1 MKQFFSNLFRF
12 GFLITIL
19 TLLIPVSGFSQKVK
33 KSSNNNKQATVSD
46 SLFNG
51 LKWRNI
57 GPFRGGRSLAVAG
70 HADQPLTYYFGA
82 TGGGVWK
89 TIDGGNDWRPISD
102 SVFKSSSVGAI
113 TVAPSDPNV
122 VYVGMGEADMRSNIS
137 FGDGM
142 YKSVNGGKNWIK
154 IGIEKADAIA
164 NIEVHP
170 TNSDIVFVSAMG
182 NPFHSNSERGVYRS
196 KDGGKTWQLVLS
208 KNAETGAVCVRI
220 DPTNP
225 RVVYATL
232 WQAYRNGHSMS
243 SGGLGSGMYKSVDG
257 GDTWQCLNEKPGM
270 PIGLLG
276 KMGIAVSPV
285 NPNRLYALIE
295 NNKGGLFRSDDAGE
309 HWELINEDKNLWQRP
324 WYYMNLQADPK
335 NENGLIILNVDA
347 WQSKDGGKVFKKI
360 EVHHGDT
367 HDVWINPKNPE
378 NFIIADDG
386 GAEVTFN
393 GGDTFSD
400 LDIPT
405 AQFYH
410 VSVDN
415 DFPYNIY
422 GAQQD
427 NSSIRIA
434 SRTNGYS
441 IGKDAW
447 YPVAGGEA
455 GYIQADP
462 TNSEIT
468 YGGEYDGSL
477 SKYNKKTQQG
487 QDISP
492 YPETNIGASSAAKKY
507 RFQWTFPIVFSPQNP
522 KRMYIGSQYVH
533 VTEDG
538 GHSFEVISPDLTRND
553 PKTTGDTGGPITK
566 DQTGAEVYATV
577 FTISESPLE
586 QGILWT
592 GSDDGLVH
600 VSKNNGK
607 NWDNVSIPTTM
618 LPEFSLISIIHTS
631 DHVKGKAYLAANKY
645 MYGDRTPYL
654 FKTVD
659 YGKTW
664 TKITNGIP
672 ADEYCRV
679 LREDPNK
686 PGLLFAGTERGIYV
700 SFNDGA
706 SWQKLNLNLPITPI
720 RDLQIQKRESD
731 LVVATHGR
739 SFWILDDISPLY
751 EIMDKKVSK
760 PKHLYKPRTTY
771 RMRGGSSGNTNQG
784 TNLANG
790 VLIRYVLDKKSTKEI
805 KLEFLDDQNN
815 SIITYSSLNNVKGE
829 PMKIAKEFHQDK
841 EKEQPGYVT
850 NKAGMN
856 VFVWNLRYPN
866 VTSVEGTNVMW
877 AGSGEGVKVL
887 PGNYKVRL
895 LEDKESIAEQEFV
908 VKKDPRVTASD
919 ADLKEQFDLHQKI
932 NKKVDQAHVA
942 INQIRKIRTQMNG
955 YMGNVKDSTT
965 VREMKKITKPIV
977 ADLDNIESKLMQPKA
992 KAPQD
997 VLAFPVQLND
1007 KMAGLGSIV
1016 SSGETKPTKS
1026 SYQVYEDLASK
1037 IDIQIARVKEIMDIK
1052 IPEFNNYVKQQQIPA
1067 ITVNPK

>member
-1 MKQFFSNLFRF
+1 MKQFFPSLFRF
-12 GFLITIL
+12 GFLITFL
-19 TLLIPVSGFSQKVK
+19 TLLIPDSGFSQKIK

-57 GPFRGGRSLAVAG
+57 GPFRAGRSLAVAG
-70 HADQPLTYYFGA
+70 HVDQPLTYYFGA

-89 TIDGGNDWRPISD
+89 TIDGGNEWLPISD
-102 SVFKSSSVGAI
+102 SIFKSSSVGAI

-122 VYVGMGEADMRSNIS
+122 MYVGMGEADMRSNIS

-270 PIGLLG
+270 PVGLLG

-285 NPNRLYALIE
+285 NPKRLYALIE
-295 NNKGGLFRSDDAGE
+295 NSKGGLFRSEDAGE

-393 GGDTFSD
+393 GGGAFSD
-400 LDIPT
+400 IDIPT

-415 DFPYNIY
+415 DFPYNVY

-447 YPVAGGEA
+447 YRVAGGEA

-492 YPETNIGASSAAKKY
+492 YPETNIGASSAVKKY
-507 RFQWTFPIVFSPQNP
+507 RFQWTYPIVFSPQNP

-538 GHSFEVISPDLTRND
+538 GHSFEIISPDLTRND
-553 PKTTGDTGGPITK
+553 SKTTGETGGPITK

-586 QGILWT
+586 QGVLWT

-600 VSKNNGK
+600 ISKNNGK

-654 FKTVD
+654 FKTTD

-700 SFNDGA
+700 SFNDGT
-706 SWQKLNLNLPITPI
+706 SWQKLNLNLPNTPI

-739 SFWILDDISPLY
+739 AFWILDDISPLY
-751 EIMDKKVSK
+751 EIMDKKVSEQ
-760 PKHLYKPRTTY
+760 KHLYKPRTTY
-771 RMRGGSSGNTNQG
+771 RMQGGASENNNEG
-784 TNLANG
+784 TNIANG

-841 EKEQPGYVT
+841 DKEQPGYVT

-866 VTSVEGTNVMW
+866 VTTVEGTNIMW
-877 AGSGEGVKVL
+877 AGNGEGVRVL

-895 LEDKESIAEQEFV
+895 VEDKERIAEQEFV

-932 NKKVDQAHVA
+932 NKKVDQAHIA
-942 INQIRKIRTQMNG
+942 INQIRKIKTQISG
-955 YMGNVKDSTT
+955 YLGNVKDSTT

-977 ADLDNIESKLMQPKA
+977 ADLEDIESKLMQPKA

-1037 IDIQIARVKEIMDIK
+1037 IDKQIARVKEIMDIK

-1067 ITVNPK
+1067 ITINPK

>member
-1 MKQFFSNLFRF
+1 MKQFFPNLFRF
-12 GFLITIL
+12 GFLITSL
-19 TLLIPVSGFSQKVK
+19 TLLIPDSGFSQKIK

-57 GPFRGGRSLAVAG
+57 GPFRAGRSLAVAG
-70 HADQPLTYYFGA
+70 HVDQPLTYYFGA

-89 TIDGGNDWRPISD
+89 TIDGGNEWLPISD
-102 SVFKSSSVGAI
+102 SIFKSSSVGAI

-270 PIGLLG
+270 PVGLLG

-285 NPNRLYALIE
+285 NPKRLYALIE
-295 NNKGGLFRSDDAGE
+295 NSKGGLFRSDDAGE

-324 WYYMNLQADPK
+324 WYYMNLQTDPK
-335 NENGLIILNVDA
+335 NENGLIVLNVDA
-347 WQSKDGGKVFKKI
+347 WQSKDGGKIFKKI

-393 GGDTFSD
+393 GGGAFSD
-400 LDIPT
+400 IDIPT

-415 DFPYNIY
+415 DFPYNVY

-462 TNSEIT
+462 TNSDIT

-507 RFQWTFPIVFSPQNP
+507 RFQWTYPIVFSPQNP

-538 GHSFEVISPDLTRND
+538 GHSFEIISPDLTRND
-553 PKTTGDTGGPITK
+553 PKTTGETGGPITK
-566 DQTGAEVYATV
+566 DQTGAEVYATI

-586 QGILWT
+586 QGVLWT

-600 VSKNNGK
+600 ISKNNGK

-631 DHVKGKAYLAANKY
+631 EHIKGKAYLAANKY

-654 FKTVD
+654 FKTTD

-706 SWQKLNLNLPITPI
+706 SWQKLNLNLPNTPI

-751 EIMDKKVSK
+751 EIMDKKVSA
-760 PKHLYKPRTTY
+760 PKHLYKPRATY
-771 RMRGGSSGNTNQG
+771 RMKGGSSENNNAG
-784 TNLANG
+784 TNVANG

-841 EKEQPGYVT
+841 DKEQSGYVT

-877 AGSGEGVKVL
+877 AGDGEGARVL

-895 LEDKESIAEQEFV
+895 VEDKENIAEQEFV

-932 NKKVDQAHVA
+932 NKKVDQAHIA
-942 INQIRKIRTQMNG
+942 INQIRKIKTQISG
-955 YMGNVKDSTT
+955 YLGNVKDSTM
-965 VREMKKITKPIV
+965 VRDMKKITKPIV
-977 ADLDNIESKLMQPKA
+977 ADLEDIESKLMQPKA

-1037 IDIQIARVKEIMDIK
+1037 IDTQTARVKEIMDTK

-1067 ITVNPK
+1067 ITINSK

>member
-1 MKQFFSNLFRF
+1 MKTFFTNLIRFSFLFTFFISN
-12 GFLITIL
+12 
-19 TLLIPVSGFSQKVK
+19 SGYSQKSK
-33 KSSNNNKQATVSD
+33 KSSTNNTTKTTVSD

-70 HADQPLTYYFGA
+70 HVDQPLTYYFGA

-89 TIDGGNDWRPISD
+89 TIDGGNNWLSVSD
-102 SVFKSSSVGAI
+102 TTFRSSSVGAI

-142 YKSVNGGKNWIK
+142 YKSLNGGKTWTK
-154 IGIEKADAIA
+154 IGLEKADAIA

-170 TNSDIVFVSAMG
+170 TNSEIIFAAAMG
-182 NPFHSNSERGVYRS
+182 NPFHSNPERGVYRS

-220 DPTNP
+220 DPSNP
-225 RVVYATL
+225 RIVYATL

-257 GDTWQCLNEKPGM
+257 GDTWKILNEKPGM
-270 PIGLLG
+270 PVGLLG
-276 KMGIAVSPV
+276 KMGIAVSAT

-295 NNKGGLFRSDDAGE
+295 NAKGGLFRSDDAGE

-324 WYYMNLQADPK
+324 WYYMNLQTDPK
-335 NENGLIILNVDA
+335 NENGLIVLNVDS
-347 WQSKDGGKVFKKI
+347 WKTIDGGKTFKKI

-367 HDVWINPKNPE
+367 HDVWINPKNPD
-378 NFIIADDG
+378 NFIIGDDG

-393 GGDTFSD
+393 NGGTFSD

-405 AQFYH
+405 SQFYH
-410 VSVDN
+410 VSLDN

-427 NSSIRIA
+427 NSSIKIA
-434 SRTNGYS
+434 SRTNGRS

-447 YPVAGGEA
+447 HPVAGGEA

-462 TNSEIT
+462 TNSDIT

-492 YPETNIGASSAAKKY
+492 YPESNIGAPSSAKKY
-507 RFQWTFPIVFSPQNP
+507 RFQWTYPIVFSPHNP
-522 KRMYIGSQYVH
+522 KRMYITSQYVH

-538 GHSFEVISPDLTRND
+538 GHSFEIISPDLTRND
-553 PKTTGDTGGPITK
+553 PKTTGETGGPITK
-566 DQTGAEVYATV
+566 DQTGAEVYATI
-577 FTISESPLE
+577 FTMSESPLE
-586 QGILWT
+586 KGVLWT
-592 GSDDGLVH
+592 GSDDGLVQI
-600 VSKNNGK
+600 SKNDGAKWENISLP
-607 NWDNVSIPTTM
+607 VSQ
-618 LPEFSLISIIHTS
+618 LPEFSLISIIHSS
-631 DHVKGKAYLAANKY
+631 DHTKGKAYLAANKY

-654 FKTVD
+654 FKTTD

-672 ADEYCRV
+672 LDEYCRV
-679 LREDPNK
+679 VREDPNK
-686 PGLLFAGTERGIYV
+686 AGLLYAGTERGIYV
-700 SFNDGA
+700 SFNDGS
-706 SWQKLNLNLPITPI
+706 SWEKLNLNLPQTPI
-720 RDLQIQKRESD
+720 RDLQIHKREKD

-739 SFWILDDISPLY
+739 AFWILDDITPLY
-751 EIMDKKVSK
+751 EIMDKTVNKQ
-760 PKHLYKPRTTY
+760 KHLFKPRDTY
-771 RMRGGSSGNTNQG
+771 KMQGGSSINPNEG
-784 TNLANG
+784 TNASNG
-790 VLIRYVLDKKSTKEI
+790 VIVRYLFEKKPTKEI
-805 KLEFLDDQNN
+805 KLEFLDEKNN
-815 SIITYSSLNNVKGE
+815 SIISYSSLKSVKGE
-829 PMKIAKEFHQDK
+829 PIKVTKEFHQDK
-841 EKEQPGYVT
+841 EKEQAGFAT
-850 NKAGMN
+850 AKAGMN
-856 VFVWNLRYPN
+856 VFVWNLRYTN
-866 VTSVEGTNVMW
+866 VTAVEGTNVMW
-877 AGSGEGVKVL
+877 AGEGEGAKIL

-895 LEDKESIAEQEFV
+895 IEDNAILAEQPFV
-908 VKKDPRVTASD
+908 VKKDPRVTTSD

-932 NKKVDQAHVA
+932 NKKVDEAHIA
-942 INQIRKIRTQMNG
+942 INQIRKIKTQING
-955 YMGNVKDSTT
+955 YLGNIKDSTQ
-965 VREMKKITKPIV
+965 VREMKKMSKPTID
-977 ADLDNIESKLMQPKA
+977 ALEDIESKLMQPKA

-997 VLAFPVQLND
+997 VLAFPIQLND

-1026 SYQVYEDLASK
+1026 SYLVYEDLAAK
-1037 IDIQIARVKEIMDIK
+1037 IDKQVARVKEIVDTK
-1052 IPEFNNYVKQQQIPA
+1052 IPEFNNYIKQQQIPA
-1067 ITVNPK
+1067 ITVDPK